1 MWKSAFSYNFNE
13 KFTKIDLYSKI
24 IIPTCNRM
32 QSPNI
37 FKQYYCPNKQTFCLV
52 YTHSLSWQSLIR
64 LSTKNNNFQYLCRQ
78 NKNQKHALYYLFTTL
93 LLFSIQTQ
101 NFSTKSECTNMWIII
116 YIVVI
121 FQYYAYTKYTDT
133 KLSHHLKQKS
143 IDN

>member
-1 MWKSAFSYNFNE
+1 MWKSAFPYNFNE
-13 KFTKIDLYSKI
+13 QFTKIDLYSKI

-37 FKQYYCPNKQTFCLV
+37 FKQYCCPNKQTFCLV

-93 LLFSIQTQ
+93 LLFSIQ
-101 NFSTKSECTNMWIII
+101 NTK
-116 YIVVI
+116 
-121 FQYYAYTKYTDT
+121 FQYKVWMYEHVN
-133 KLSHHLKQKS
+133 HHLYCCYFPVLCVYRVYRHKIITS
-143 IDN
+143 FETNVHR